1 MISDRHKDNLAQL
14 HAILLQLFADFLERV
29 KADGT
34 LSQEVI
40 DNGLHGFLAE
50 RFNLKFTATISPEMM
65 HMICEVEG
73 RQIFNADLAIDS
85 MAADHTRH

>member
-1 MISDRHKDNLAQL
+1 MITDRHKDNLAQL
-14 HAILLQLFADFLERV
+14 HAILLQLYADFLERV

-50 RFNLKFTATISPEMM
+50 SFNLKFSTTLTPEMM
-65 HMICEVEG
+65 HMICEAGG

-85 MAADHTRH
+85 MAADYTWH